1 MKNFIAGNQLAW
13 EEAYDKAPKDYKD
26 ISKTIQ
32 SEPYAYLHP
41 RIKELADRLCIQGK
55 TIAQFCC
62 NNGREVLSLAYNYH
76 AKEAYGFELARNMAQ
91 DAELSRIALGIQ
103 GAVVQ
108 TDVEAIGGAFD
119 GKFDYIFMFI
129 GAICWFDE
137 RKTLFHQISRCL
149 KPTGKFVLMDAHPF
163 TNLLLAN
170 GEEGYDPNQKNKI
183 GYSYWKKVPF
193 TSEGGMSY
201 MVKEDYVGKLFMS
214 YSFRFDELITD
225 LIENGLYITLLE
237 EYPEDVI
244 ETFADLSNTGI
255 PMSFALVASK
265 NPTKEHL

>member
-1 MKNFIAGNQLAW
+1 MKKFIAGNQLAW
-13 EEAYDKAPKDYKD
+13 EEAYDKAPKDYKE
-26 ISKTIQ
+26 IVSNIKGQ
-32 SEPYAYLHP
+32 PFAYLHP
-41 RIKELADRLCIQGK
+41 RIKALADRLSIHNK
-55 TIAQFCC
+55 VIAQFCC

-76 AKEAYGFELARNMAQ
+76 AKEAYGFELARNMAH
-91 DAELSRIALGIQ
+91 DAEQSRIALGIKGKVIQ
-103 GAVVQ
+103 G
-108 TDVEAIGGAFD
+108 DVEAIEATFD

-137 RKTLFHQISRCL
+137 RKTLFRQISRCL
-149 KPTGKFVLMDAHPF
+149 KPTGKFVLLDAHPF

-170 GEEGYDPNQKNKI
+170 GEEGFDPNYKMKI
-183 GYSYWKKVPF
+183 GYSYWKTIPF

-201 MVKEDYVGKLFMS
+201 MVKEDYVGKTFMS

-225 LIENGLYITLLE
+225 LIEQGLFLTLLE

-244 ETFADLSNTGI
+244 ETFGDLSNSGL

-265 NPTKEHL
+265 NPKEEKL